1 MQLYDAFVS
10 QLRVTMQH
18 CHNDKI
24 EKLASL
30 EMLEMSKTYRVK
42 TEYVSLIQKTH
53 IDFIVKTRLPIDE
66 ADIVNALIA
75 KYLKDLKPEDVIEWQ
90 KEYEKK

>member
-24 EKLASL
+24 EKLTSL

>member
-1 MQLYDAFVS
+1 MGFE
-10 QLRVTMQH
+10 T
-18 CHNDKI
+18 K
-24 EKLASL
+24 
-30 EMLEMSKTYRVK
+30 EMSKTYRVK

-75 KYLKDLKPEDVIEWQ
+75 KFLKDLTPEDVINWQ
-90 KEYEKK
+90 QEYKEK

>member
-1 MQLYDAFVS
+1 MQLNDAFVS

-24 EKLASL
+24 EKLTSL

>member
-1 MQLYDAFVS
+1 
-10 QLRVTMQH
+10 
-18 CHNDKI
+18 
-24 EKLASL
+24 
-30 EMLEMSKTYRVK
+30 MSKTYRVK

-75 KYLKDLKPEDVIEWQ
+75 KHLKDLKPEDVIAWQ
-90 KEYEKK
+90 QEYKEK

>member
-24 EKLASL
+24 EKLTSL

-75 KYLKDLKPEDVIEWQ
+75 KFLKELKPEDVIEWQ